1 MEYPDADRFLREM
14 LLNRYSQIINS
25 MEVKFSLTKEQIAL
39 LRERILNIQ
48 WMDINN

>member
-14 LLNRYSQIINS
+14 LLHRYSQIINS
-25 MEVKFSLTKEQIAL
+25 MEAKFSLTKEQMVL
-39 LRERILNIQ
+39 LRERILNIR